1 MPTAIAHLRVMR
13 LRNLT
18 FFGVLIVC
26 VVVLLTLLITPP
38 RRPFEVRLLDL
49 QPSGIIDDQGEEML
63 LAYLEAFNPSIGTV
77 FCWKERQQIPV
88 KIAQHWSEVES
99 RWSIGGLWPHERR
112 VLVLLLS
119 ARTEVCRLSFKWQ
132 REPRQISWWRQL
144 GRRSQQAGERILSTR
159 LVRWMNPHTIA
170 PTASRWQP
178 IDLDI
183 VLPKESVRIR
193 SASAPP
199 PGDG

>member
-1 MPTAIAHLRVMR
+1 MR

-63 LAYLEAFNPSIGTV
+63 IAYLEAFNPSIRTV
-77 FCWKERQQIPV
+77 FCWNERQQIPV
-88 KIAQHWSEVES
+88 KIAHHWSEVEN
-99 RWSIGGLWPHERR
+99 RWSIGYLHPHERK
-112 VLVLLLS
+112 VVLLLLP
-119 ARTEVCRLSFKWQ
+119 ARTGICRLSFKWQ
-132 REPRQISWWRQL
+132 REPMQISWWRQL
-144 GRRSQQAGERILSTR
+144 GGPSQQAGERILSTR
-159 LVRWMNPHTIA
+159 LVWWMNPHTIV

-183 VLPKESVRIR
+183 RLPKQSV
-193 SASAPP
+193 
-199 PGDG
+199 